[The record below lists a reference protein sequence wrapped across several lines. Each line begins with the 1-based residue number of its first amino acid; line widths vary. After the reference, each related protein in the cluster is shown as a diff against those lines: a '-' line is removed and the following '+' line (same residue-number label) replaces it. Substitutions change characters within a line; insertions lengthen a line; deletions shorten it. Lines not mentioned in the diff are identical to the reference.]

1 MTPAD
6 LSRTVLHAVRRAV
19 DEDVLR
25 APVPARVRV
34 ERTRPGGSG
43 DYACAVAL
51 QLAGEAGLPALEV
64 ARILRERVAA
74 EPGIGRVEVTGPGF
88 LSFTL
93 DAPAD
98 RDRAVLDAVRE
109 RGLAYG
115 HGDALRGEALQLHH
129 AREVRAAVT
138 ADAVRRLLTAQGARV
153 RVGCEEAGV
162 VEEEEWGRLGAGP
175 DGYGPDADGPDAD
188 GPDADGP
195 GADVPDVYGAGAY
208 GPDADGPGADGAGAP
223 ERIVIR
229 PVPAG
234 ATGAELLA
242 RLGRDAARWG
252 LLRPAAH
259 DRAPLGPDLLVQ
271 GEANPL
277 FRVRYAYARTRALTR
292 NAAALGFAAA
302 PEGAPPA
309 GPSAGRDPDPRV
321 DPTPYARP
329 TAAGLEPAAH
339 GSPVPATP
347 YAEPGPYA
355 EPAPYAVPA
364 TPDAEPGPYA
374 ELAALCSEPGPDA
387 EPAPY
392 AGLPVPYSEL
402 VPYAEPPARPLL
414 DLLADHPGVLLAAAR
429 HRAPDRVAR
438 QLEAVAHAF
447 FDFHDACPPLP
458 LGDEKPSAAHRSRL
472 ALAEAAGTVL
482 AGGLSLLGISAPAHL

>member
-115 HGDALRGEALQLHH
+115 HGDALRGETLRLHH

-153 RVGCEEAGV
+153 RVGCEGAGAEAGA
-162 VEEEEWGRLGAGP
+162 EDAWARLG
-175 DGYGPDADGPDAD
+175 
-188 GPDADGP
+188 
-195 GADVPDVYGAGAY
+195 VRPDVYG
-208 GPDADGPGADGAGAP
+208 PGAP
-223 ERIVIR
+223 EDAVIR

-234 ATGAELLA
+234 DGGAELLA
-242 RLGRDAARWG
+242 RLGPDAARWG

-292 NAAALGFAAA
+292 NAAALGFTAE
-302 PEGAPPA
+302 PEGVAPAGPPA
-309 GPSAGRDPDPRV
+309 GRGPAPHAGRAPSA
-321 DPTPYARP
+321 
-329 TAAGLEPAAH
+329 EPAAA
-339 GSPVPATP
+339 G
-347 YAEPGPYA
+347 AEPPAPGGP
-355 EPAPYAVPA
+355 EPAPSVG
-364 TPDAEPGPYA
+364 T
-374 ELAALCSEPGPDA
+374 
-387 EPAPY
+387 APY
-392 AGLPVPYSEL
+392 AGPAPYG
-402 VPYAEPPARPLL
+402 EPPARALL

-447 FDFHDACPPLP
+447 FDFHDSCPPLP
-458 LGDEKPSAAHRSRL
+458 MGDEKPSAAHRSRL

>member
-74 EPGIGRVEVTGPGF
+74 EPGIERVEVTGPGF

-115 HGDALRGEALQLHH
+115 HGDVLRGETLRLHH

-153 RVGCEEAGV
+153 RVGCEGEGAEAGL
-162 VEEEEWGRLGAGP
+162 EDAWARLGVR
-175 DGYGPDADGPDAD
+175 PDAY
-188 GPDADGP
+188 GP
-195 GADVPDVYGAGAY
+195 GAPE
-208 GPDADGPGADGAGAP
+208 DA
-223 ERIVIR
+223 VIR

-234 ATGAELLA
+234 AGGAELLA
-242 RLGRDAARWG
+242 RLGPDAARWG
-252 LLRPAAH
+252 LLRSAAH

-292 NAAALGFAAA
+292 NAAALGFTAE
-302 PEGAPPA
+302 PEGALPA
-309 GPSAGRDPDPRV
+309 GPPGGRGLAPHAGQAPYGEPAPHAGR
-321 DPTPYARP
+321 A
-329 TAAGLEPAAH
+329 L
-339 GSPVPATP
+339 
-347 YAEPGPYA
+347 YAEP
-355 EPAPYAVPA
+355 V
-364 TPDAEPGPYA
+364 
-374 ELAALCSEPGPDA
+374 AAG
-387 EPAPY
+387 
-392 AGLPVPYSEL
+392 
-402 VPYAEPPARPLL
+402 AEPPAHGGPEPAPSVGTAPYAEHAPHAGPAPYGEPPARALL

-447 FDFHDACPPLP
+447 FDFHDSCPPLP
-458 LGDEKPSAAHRSRL
+458 MGDEKPSAAHRSRL